1 MRIELFVPLD
11 RPNYGLTVNPETVV
25 LSRMVCSDKRM
36 DEYRMTKC
44 RPQIIEMYKDVGK
57 KSLTLTYT
65 ASRKTKGLE
74 MLAYSGNCTIP
85 EKKYSA
91 ISIE

>member
-1 MRIELFVPLD
+1 MRIELLVSLD

-44 RPQIIEMYKDVGK
+44 RPVITPQARNSAAIMWQ
-57 KSLTLTYT
+57 
-65 ASRKTKGLE
+65 KTRTKHVVR
-74 MLAYSGNCTIP
+74 
-85 EKKYSA
+85 
-91 ISIE
+91 ISSVIVSDIKEQP